1 MSLPKA
7 LLVVDDS
14 EADREIIAL
23 TVGAA
28 FPRAI
33 VRRADHPFAAK
44 EMCAEQ
50 TFDCILTDYNMP
62 DMDGVTL
69 AGELRAANPYL
80 PTILMTN
87 FGDEMLAAEAL
98 RSGVSDYIPKARIS
112 ADSIQRVVDRA
123 IHVCV
128 QARLI
133 DEQRTEIEN
142 FAYALAHD
150 FKQPIRQIMTFSQ
163 LIAEEAQ
170 AHQVDGIGQHLTF
183 LGDAARRLG
192 KLVDVMLQYTL
203 LNEPPQLEDVD
214 LSLVL
219 ASVKSSLSP
228 YLAERGAELV
238 APPSTARIRGNET
251 LLTQVLQNLVMNGL
265 QYNRSSV
272 PRVEVKTRCRSDH
285 WVIEIRDNGLG
296 IEAEYLAEVFK
307 PLVRLHTAAEYAG
320 SGLGLTLARK
330 AVVAQKGVIWCESTP
345 GLGSV
350 FHVRLPLAHQCEKRS
365 GRARAATAPR
375 LSRKSAAAA

>member
-1 MSLPKA
+1 MTLPKA
-7 LLVVDDS
+7 LLVIDDS

-23 TVGAA
+23 TLGAA
-28 FPRAI
+28 FPRAV
-33 VRRADHPFAAK
+33 VRRVDNPLAAK
-44 EMCAEQ
+44 ELCAEQ
-50 TFDCILTDYNMP
+50 AFDCVLTDYNMP
-62 DMDGVTL
+62 DMDGVAL
-69 AGELRAANPYL
+69 AGELRRANSYL
-80 PTILMTN
+80 PIILMTN

-98 RSGVSDYIPKARIS
+98 RSGISDYIPKARIT
-112 ADSIQRVVDRA
+112 AESIQRIVERS

-170 AHQVDGIGQHLTF
+170 AHEVDGIGQHLTF

-214 LSLVL
+214 LSRVL
-219 ASVKSSLSP
+219 ASVKTSLSP

-238 APPSTARIRGNET
+238 TPPRTARIRGNET
-251 LLTQVLQNLVMNGL
+251 LLIQVLQNLVMNGL
-265 QYNRSSV
+265 QYNRSLV
-272 PRVEVKTRCRSDH
+272 PRVEVRTRARADH
-285 WVIEIRDNGLG
+285 WVIEVKDNGLG
-296 IEAEYLAEVFK
+296 IEPEYLADIFK

-350 FHVRLPLAHQCEKRS
+350 FHVRLPLAHRREKRP
-365 GRARAATAPR
+365 GEARAPRAPR

>member
-1 MSLPKA
+1 MTSRLA

-23 TVGAA
+23 TLGAA
-28 FPRAI
+28 FPRAL
-33 VRRADHPFAAK
+33 VRRAADPLAAK
-44 EMCAEQ
+44 EMCSEQ
-50 TFDCILTDYNMP
+50 AFDCVLTDYNMP

-69 AGELRAANPYL
+69 GGELRAAHPYL
-80 PTILMTN
+80 AVILMTN

-98 RSGVSDYIPKARIS
+98 RGGISDYIPKSRITAES
-112 ADSIQRVVDRA
+112 VQRTVERSI
-123 IHVCV
+123 HTCV

-150 FKQPIRQIMTFSQ
+150 FKQPIRQIITFSR
-163 LIAEEAQ
+163 LIAEEAE
-170 AHQVDGIGQHLTF
+170 VDHASSIGQHLGF
-183 LGDAARRLG
+183 LGDAAGRLG

-203 LNEPPQLEDVD
+203 LNQPPALEDVD
-214 LSLVL
+214 LNRVL
-219 ASVKSSLSP
+219 ANVRTSLAP

-238 APPSTARIRGNET
+238 PPSGAARVRGNET

-265 QYNRSSV
+265 QYNRSPV
-272 PRVEVKTRCRSDH
+272 PRVEITARARPDH
-285 WVIEIRDNGLG
+285 WLIEIKDNGLG
-296 IEAEYLAEVFK
+296 IEAEYLGEIFK

-345 GLGSV
+345 GRGSV
-350 FHVRLPLAHQCEKRS
+350 FSLQLPVAQADPKRS
-365 GRARAATAPR
+365 SKAEPAA
-375 LSRKSAAAA
+375 SAVRRRPAEAT